1 MAMDAY
7 GKLVN
12 PQTVVFERLLP
23 GPIERVFAFL
33 TDEDKRKLWFTT
45 GAMPTKV
52 GEHFTMHWNHST
64 YSPHPS
70 VAPEK
75 MKETAEKGHTSTFTL
90 LAYEP
95 PHRLAYTFGETK
107 HPTDTPEVEF
117 VLKPEGDKVR
127 LTLTHTK
134 VPDRAYALGVSGG
147 WHSHLDVLEMQLKG
161 QTPPGFWDIWRRYD
175 GAYDKRYA

>member
-1 MAMDAY
+1 MDAY
-7 GKLVN
+7 GKLVD

-33 TDEDKRKLWFTT
+33 TEEDKRKLWFTT

-52 GEHFTMHWNHST
+52 GTRFGMTWKHGN
-64 YSPHPS
+64 YSPNKSTPPDS
-70 VAPEK
+70 
-75 MKETAEKGHTSTFTL
+75 MKEMDEKGHSSTFTL

-95 PHRLAYTFGETK
+95 PYRLAYTFGETK
-107 HPTDTPEVEF
+107 HPHDTPEVEF

-134 VPDRAYALGVSGG
+134 APDRGYALGVSRG
-147 WHSHLDVLEMQLKG
+147 WHSHLDVLEYQLRG
-161 QTPPGFWDIWRRYD
+161 ETPPGFWDIFGRYE
-175 GAYDKRYA
+175 GVYDKRYAG